1 MADIGYITLLLALLA
16 SIYSAISFIFGAKRR
31 TLALLISGRNSLLV
45 ATGLIS
51 ISVALLVYALL
62 THDFQIEYVTSY
74 TSRDLPFIYL
84 ISTLWAGNDGS
95 LLFWAWLISLFAVVI
110 VFQRRGVG
118 KDLVPYA
125 SSVVMFTQAFF
136 LILLLTV
143 SNPFHKLAFVPV
155 DGRGLNPM
163 LENPGMIIHPPTILA
178 GYVGFTVSFAFA
190 IAALLTSRLGNEWI
204 IAVRRWILISW
215 LLLGV
220 GNIIGAW
227 WAYVELGWGGYWA
240 WDPVENAGLMPWLT
254 ATAFLHSIMMQRRKA
269 MLKVWNMVLIIITF
283 NLAIFGTFLTRSG
296 VLSSVHTYADSSL
309 GIFFLVFIGITL
321 FGALGLLYY
330 RRGRLKDESEMTSLV
345 SRESTFLLNNSLL
358 VGAAFIIFLGTIFPL
373 ISEAVRGIKIVLDES
388 FFNRVVGP
396 LLLTVITLIGV
407 CTVIGWRR
415 TPLKRL
421 FRSLLW
427 PLLSAL
433 SLGVALLI
441 LGTRGWYAITAFSLC
456 FFVLSSV
463 FWACFQEVKSRH
475 KMKNENFMKAFWKVV
490 RANRPRYGGYIVH
503 IAIILIAI
511 GVIGSSFYAVEKEA
525 TLMPGESMTI
535 KDYTLTYEN
544 TEQYQ
549 TQSKQVT
556 RSIIS
561 VYNQGKLIGR
571 LTPEKYLHRSYAQ
584 AVTEV
589 SIRTTPL
596 EDLYVIL
603 VGWNHDG
610 AATFNVL
617 VNPLVIW
624 IGIGGGLIVLGG
636 LIAFWPDRQKL
647 PIPTQASGG
656 FEKEGDLE
664 DTVERQALELH

>member
-16 SIYSAISFIFGAKRR
+16 SIYSVISFIVGAKRR
-31 TLALLISGRNSLLV
+31 TLALINSARNSLLA

-51 ISVALLVYALL
+51 ISVVLLVYALL
-62 THDFQIEYVTSY
+62 THDFQIEYVASY
-74 TSRDLPFIYL
+74 TSRDLPLIYL
-84 ISTLWAGNDGS
+84 ISALWAGNDGS
-95 LLFWAWLISLFAVVI
+95 LLFWAWLLSLFAVVI
-110 VFQRRGVG
+110 VFQRRGAG
-118 KDLVPYA
+118 KDMVPYA
-125 SSVVMFTQAFF
+125 SAVVMLTQAFF
-136 LILLLTV
+136 LVLLLTV
-143 SNPFHKLAFVPV
+143 SNPFHELASVPA

-178 GYVGFTVSFAFA
+178 GYVGFTVPFAFA
-190 IAALLTSRLGNEWI
+190 IAALLTSRLSNGWI
-204 IAVRRWILISW
+204 IVVRRWTLISW

-254 ATAFLHSIMMQRRKA
+254 ATAFLHSIMLQRQKA
-269 MLKVWNMVLIIITF
+269 MLKVWNMMLVIITF

-296 VLSSVHTYADSSL
+296 VLSSIHTYAESSL
-309 GIFFLVFIGITL
+309 GTFFLVFIGITL

-373 ISEAVRGIKIVLDES
+373 ISEAVGGVKIVLDES
-388 FFNRVVGP
+388 FFNRVIGP
-396 LLLTVITLIGV
+396 LLLTAITLTGV

-415 TPLKRL
+415 TPLRRL

-427 PLLSAL
+427 PVITAL
-433 SLGVALLI
+433 SLGMALLI
-441 LGTRGWYAITAFSLC
+441 LGAGEWYAIIAFSLC
-456 FFVLSSV
+456 FFVLSTV
-463 FWACFQEVKSRH
+463 FRAWFQEVKSRH
-475 KMKNENFMKAFWKVV
+475 KAKKENFMKAFWKVAG
-490 RANRPRYGGYIVH
+490 ANRPRYGGYIVH
-503 IAIILIAI
+503 IAIILIAF
-511 GVIGSSFYAVEKEA
+511 GVIGSSFYAVEKGA

-535 KDYTLTYEN
+535 RGYTLTYEK
-544 TEQYQ
+544 TEQHQ
-549 TQSKQVT
+549 TQSKLVA
-556 RSIIS
+556 RSVLS
-561 VYNQGKLIGR
+561 VYSRGRLIGR
-571 LTPEKYLHRSYAQ
+571 LTPEKYLHRSYKQ

-603 VGWNHDG
+603 AGWDYDG
-610 AATFNVL
+610 AATFRVL

-624 IGIGGGLIVLGG
+624 IWIGGGLIVLGG
-636 LIAFWPDRQKL
+636 LIAFWPDRQML
-647 PIPTQASGG
+647 PVPAQASGG

-664 DTVERQALELH
+664 